1 MSAEGWTPV
10 AATSEDAAG
19 TMLGTQGG
27 GQSIAIFN
35 VEGTYYATSN
45 VCTHQF
51 AHLSDGWFEGRL
63 IECPL
68 HAGQF
73 DVTTGRGLGPP
84 ITCDLRTFPVRVVG
98 DMIEVYVGEGARTM

>member
-1 MSAEGWTPV
+1 MSTEGWVPV
-10 AATSEDAAG
+10 AAATDVGVG
-19 TMLGTQGG
+19 TMRAAQGS
-27 GQSIAIFN
+27 GQSIVVFN
-35 VEGTYYATSN
+35 VDGSYYATSN

-73 DVTTGRGLGPP
+73 DVTTGKGMGPP
-84 ITCDLRTFPVRVVG
+84 ITCDVRTFPVRVNG
-98 DMIEVYVGEGARTM
+98 DMIEVYLGEGTPIM